1 MYKVYVCKGKTKKII
16 RNRNV
21 SLYRSTEGI
30 FIGIRIVKCIIQV
43 SIIIKKWNIL
53 VY

>member
-1 MYKVYVCKGKTKKII
+1 VIKCIHYIEAPTKP
-16 RNRNV
+16 
-21 SLYRSTEGI
+21 TGI
-30 FIGIRIVKCIIQV
+30 FIGIVKCII

>member
-1 MYKVYVCKGKTKKII
+1 MYKGKTKKII
-16 RNRNV
+16 RTRKEMYTRV
-21 SLYRSTEGI
+21 RTLYRSTEGI
-30 FIGIRIVKCIIQV
+30 FIGIVKCII

>member
-1 MYKVYVCKGKTKKII
+1 MYKGKTKKII
-16 RNRNV
+16 RNRMYT
-21 SLYRSTEGI
+21 LYRSTEGI
-30 FIGIRIVKCIIQV
+30 FIGIVKCII